1 MSYDYAKETMYDTI
15 EDFLVD
21 HSISELL
28 NIVADVIENE
38 EEGE

>member
-1 MSYDYAKETMYDTI
+1 MSYDDKKETMYDTI
-15 EDFLVD
+15 KDFLVD

-38 EEGE
+38 EGE